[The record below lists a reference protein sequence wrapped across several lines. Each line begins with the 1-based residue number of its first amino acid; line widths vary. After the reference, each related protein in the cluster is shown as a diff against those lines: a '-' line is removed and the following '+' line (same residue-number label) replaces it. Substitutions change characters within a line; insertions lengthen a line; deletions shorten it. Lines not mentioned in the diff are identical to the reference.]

1 MSVIEGNGTAAA
13 TDRWYEWLL
22 HGRFGGDA
30 RAAEAGMRMLA
41 RVRDGV
47 LDAAKLAPGAT
58 VLDVGC
64 GDGLIAFGALDRV
77 GADGRVIFS
86 DISQPLLDHA
96 RALADEMGAD
106 NRCSFVRASADDL
119 SPIDDASVDAV
130 TTRSVLIY
138 VADKA
143 AAFREF
149 HRVLRPGGRLSTW
162 EPINRFNAT
171 YEPDVL
177 LAPPPGEVRE
187 LAKRLA
193 DFFRELQPL
202 DSDPMV
208 DFDERDL
215 LRLCEAAGFHY
226 VRIDVRIVSTLT
238 KPARWDTAIA
248 SAGNPNIPSIAEAM
262 RRIFTEDE
270 RARYEATM
278 RPRFEAGGFP
288 QRSAVAHLIAVKDGG
303 EETPDL
309 SQ

>member
-1 MSVIEGNGTAAA
+1 VSAVEGNGAAAA

-30 RAAEAGMRMLA
+30 RAAEAGLRMLA
-41 RVRDGV
+41 RVRDRV
-47 LDAAKLAPGAT
+47 LDAANLAPGAT
-58 VLDVGC
+58 LLDVGC

-77 GADGRVIFS
+77 GPHGRVIFS

-96 RALADEMGAD
+96 RSLADEMGAGG
-106 NRCSFVRASADDL
+106 RCSFVRAAADDL
-119 SPIDDASVDAV
+119 SALDDASVDAV

-149 HRVLRPGGRLSTW
+149 HRVLRPGGRLSAW
-162 EPINRFNAT
+162 EPVNRFNAT
-171 YEPDVL
+171 YEPDAL
-177 LAPPPGEVRE
+177 LAPPPEEVRE
-187 LAKRLA
+187 LAKRLG
-193 DFFRELQPL
+193 DFFHELQPL
-202 DSDPMV
+202 DSDPMM

-215 LRLCEAAGFHY
+215 LRQCEAAGFHF
-226 VRIDVRIVSTLT
+226 VRIDVRILSALT
-238 KPARWDTAIA
+238 KPTRWEAAIA

-262 RRIFTEDE
+262 QRIFTDDE
-270 RARYEATM
+270 RARYEAAM

-303 EETPDL
+303 DEAPDL
-309 SQ
+309 AQ